1 MMSRKILM
9 GLAWLVVASGLTGM
23 SRETLPQGVVPD
35 HDDAPIWALLKSSTR
50 FKVDAAK
57 GLYVAS
63 FDKPIQMSEGKAF
76 TVSGY
81 VLPLEA
87 GSSFRHFVVT
97 RRNTGCP
104 FCPPNEIG
112 EAVEIFARKP
122 LAYTPAEVT
131 FTGRLKLI
139 SSSAEGMFYRLED
152 ATAS

>member
-1 MMSRKILM
+1 MTRFRHLALLAGAVASLGLM
-9 GLAWLVVASGLTGM
+9 GMT
-23 SRETLPQGVVPD
+23 REPAPQGLVPD
-35 HDDAPIWALLKSSTR
+35 HDDAPIWGLIKSSTR
-50 FKVDAAK
+50 FKIDAAK

-63 FDKPIQMSEGKAF
+63 FDKGLQASQGKSF
-76 TVSGY
+76 TVTGY

-87 GSSFRHFVVT
+87 TASSRHFVVT

-122 LAYTPAEVT
+122 VTYTPAEVT

-139 SSSAEGMFYRLED
+139 SSSAEGMFYQLED
-152 ATAS
+152 ASPS

>member
-1 MMSRKILM
+1 MSLTRPLKIAAA
-9 GLAWLVVASGLTGM
+9 LACLGLTAM
-23 SRETLPQGVVPD
+23 TRQAPPQGLIPD
-35 HDDAPIWALLKSSTR
+35 HDDAPIWALLKTSTR
-50 FKVDAAK
+50 FKIDAAK

-63 FDKPIQMSEGKAF
+63 FDKPILASDGKAF

-87 GSSFRHFVVT
+87 ISSSRHFVIT

-122 LAYTPAEVT
+122 VAYTQAEVT

-139 SSSAEGMFYRLED
+139 SSSAEGMFYQLVD
-152 ATAS
+152 ATPS